1 MKSGLDFCFLKI
13 MDISKNRFSNR
24 YLVALLVPLVISTL
38 LNTAVGII
46 DTMMVSSLSSA
57 CVSGVSLVDQINHL
71 ILNIFLALSTGG
83 AVVTSQLIGAKK
95 DADAQKSA
103 KMLIFSA
110 LAFSLVITAV
120 CAIFGSVILDLCY
133 PKLDLETRNASSV
146 YFLVTAFTYPFMAVD
161 YCCGALFRS
170 FGKSS
175 YCMITAFV
183 CNIVN
188 ILGNALTIYVFE
200 WGVFGAAISTLVSRI
215 VSMAIMI
222 VLISSSKS
230 PVRVKFIEKFIPDF
244 KMIGRILGI
253 GIPAGL
259 ENSFFQLGRLLVV
272 TIISNY
278 GLVQTTANA
287 VANHLDTFG
296 CIFGM
301 SLNLGVITII
311 GQCVG
316 ARDFEGV
323 KYYAKKLLL
332 ISYTIGTLFYLST
345 LVFINPVLSWFSLDE
360 PTVELTRTLVFIHNG
375 IGLFLWPLAF
385 TVPNFLRAANDV
397 RFTMIVAIVSMVVC
411 RLGLSYFF
419 HYTFS
424 MGALGVWIGMVVD
437 WICRLS
443 FFTTRFYSGAWK
455 KHCKN

>member
-1 MKSGLDFCFLKI
+1 MN
-13 MDISKNRFSNR
+13 ISKNRFTGK
-24 YLVALLVPLVISTL
+24 YLALLLVPLVISSL
-38 LNTAVGII
+38 LNTAVGIV
-46 DTMMVSSLSSA
+46 DTLMVSSLSAA

-71 ILNIFLALSTGG
+71 ILNVFLALSTGG

-95 DADAQKSA
+95 DKDAQKSA

-110 LAFSLVITAV
+110 LAFSLLIMAICT
-120 CAIFGSVILDLCY
+120 IFGSLILDLCY
-133 PKLDLETRNASSV
+133 PKLDLETRSASSI
-146 YFLVTAFTYPFMAVD
+146 YFLVTAFAYPFMAVD

-175 YCMITAFV
+175 YCMITAFI

-188 ILGNALTIYVFE
+188 VAGNALTIYVFG

-222 VLISSSKS
+222 VWISSKKS
-230 PVRVKFIEKFIPDF
+230 PVRVRFIEKFVPDF

-259 ENSFFQLGRLLVV
+259 ENSFFQFGRLLVV

-296 CIFGM
+296 CIFGS
-301 SLNLGVITII
+301 SLNLGAITVI

-316 ARDFEGV
+316 AGDHDGV
-323 KYYAKKLLL
+323 RYYGKKLLL
-332 ISYTIGTLFYLST
+332 ISYTIGSLFYLST
-345 LVFINPVLSWFSLDE
+345 LVFINPVLSWFNLDAQ
-360 PTVELTRTLVFIHNG
+360 TFELTKTLVFIHNG
-375 IGLFLWPLAF
+375 VGLFLWPLAF
-385 TVPNFLRAANDV
+385 TVPNFLRSANDV
-397 RFTMIVAIVSMVVC
+397 SFTMYVSIVSMLVC

-419 HYTFS
+419 HYTFG
-424 MGALGVWIGMVVD
+424 MGALGVWIAMVVD

-443 FFTTRFYSGAWK
+443 FFTVRFFGGGWK
-455 KHCKN
+455 KHCKNTKGENI

>member
-1 MKSGLDFCFLKI
+1 MN
-13 MDISKNRFSNR
+13 ISKNRFSNQ
-24 YLVALLVPLVISTL
+24 YLFKLIVPLVISTI

-46 DTMMVSSLSSA
+46 DTIMVSSLSSA

-95 DADAQKSA
+95 DKEAQKSA

-110 LAFSLVITAV
+110 LFISLLITAL
-120 CAIFGSVILDLCY
+120 CTIFGSPILDLCY
-133 PKLDLETRNASSV
+133 PKLDADTRSASSV
-146 YFLVTAFTYPFMAVD
+146 YFLVTAFSYPFMAID
-161 YCCGALFRS
+161 SCCGAIFRS

-175 YCMITAFV
+175 YCMITALI

-188 ILGNALTIYVFE
+188 VAGNAVTIYVFE
-200 WGVFGAAISTLVSRI
+200 WGVFGAALSTLISRI
-215 VSMAIMI
+215 VSMAIMLVWI
-222 VLISSSKS
+222 TSKKS
-230 PVRVKFIEKFIPDF
+230 PVKVNFFEKFIPDF

-259 ENSFFQLGRLLVV
+259 ENSFFQFGRLLVV
-272 TIISNY
+272 RIISDY

-296 CIFGM
+296 CIFGI
-301 SLNLGVITII
+301 SLNLAVITVI

-316 ARDFEGV
+316 AKDFDGV

-332 ISYTIGTLFYLST
+332 ISYSVGTLFYLST
-345 LVFINPVLSWFSLDE
+345 LVFINPVLSWFRLDE
-360 PTVELTRTLVFIHNG
+360 ATFELTKTLVFIHNG
-375 IGLFLWPLAF
+375 IGLFLWPLSF
-385 TVPNFLRAANDV
+385 TVPNFLRAGNDV
-397 RFTMIVAIVSMVVC
+397 RFTMIVAICSMLVC

-424 MGALGVWIGMVVD
+424 MGAVGVWIAMVAD

-443 FFTTRFYSGAWK
+443 FFVTRYLSGAWK
-455 KHCKN
+455 KHCNQ